1 MLRVSKKEIQ
11 NPKQKIF
18 SRSFFCPKIPFLSPA
33 LIVCVLYTMMMSCFG
48 RYNNASFLA
57 KALLSA
63 LFLVVFQQSSSFFVA
78 ATARRPAASLNTHAI
93 ATDGGPRDFTAPA
106 RKAWVA
112 ETTTK
117 KSTPTVGSQS
127 SSEEVAQLGAG
138 GNYFVHSSV
147 RFFGC
152 WSSSC
157 SCSSSS
163 SLSSSSNA
171 LDTFSLNRGIIIIIT
186 FV

>member
-1 MLRVSKKEIQ
+1 
-11 NPKQKIF
+11 
-18 SRSFFCPKIPFLSPA
+18 
-33 LIVCVLYTMMMSCFG
+33 MMSCFG

-63 LFLVVFQQSSSFFVA
+63 LFLVVFQQSSFFVA

-93 ATDGGPRDFTAPA
+93 ATDGGPRDFTTPA

-138 GNYFVHSSV
+138 GNYFVHSS
-147 RFFGC
+147 C
-152 WSSSC
+152 IMQ
-157 SCSSSS
+157 
-163 SLSSSSNA
+163 A
-171 LDTFSLNRGIIIIIT
+171 PGIE
-186 FV
+186 

>member
-1 MLRVSKKEIQ
+1 
-11 NPKQKIF
+11 
-18 SRSFFCPKIPFLSPA
+18 
-33 LIVCVLYTMMMSCFG
+33 MSCFG

-57 KALLSA
+57 ALLSA

-112 ETTTK
+112 ETTK
-117 KSTPTVGSQS
+117 KSTPTTGSQ

-147 RFFGC
+147 RFIGC

-163 SLSSSSNA
+163 SSSLSSNA
-171 LDTFSLNRGIIIIIT
+171 LDTFFSLNRGIIIIIT

>member
-1 MLRVSKKEIQ
+1 MG
-11 NPKQKIF
+11 
-18 SRSFFCPKIPFLSPA
+18 

-138 GNYFVHSSV
+138 GNYFVHSSCIMPPGNRERRDHV
-147 RFFGC
+147 FGQQRR
-152 WSSSC
+152 
-157 SCSSSS
+157 
-163 SLSSSSNA
+163 
-171 LDTFSLNRGIIIIIT
+171 RGDCVARIRVPRDQEPGFRRVECARARVQRRRPQRYRRHRVGDRIEQSIL
-186 FV
+186 